1 MISLRDRL
9 IGLLQN
15 YLLLST
21 SIFSWTKELC
31 SAGIY
36 RCFCNIANVTHLAST
51 VNTLP
56 IGYSGEK
63 LLFGARALDSL
74 FISYAHSVE
83 YNWELPA

>member
-21 SIFSWTKELC
+21 SIFSWTKNCAQPEYIVAFAILP
-31 SAGIY
+31 
-36 RCFCNIANVTHLAST
+36 
-51 VNTLP
+51 TLLTWP
-56 IGYSGEK
+56 ALWTRSLLGYSGEK